1 MNQSNKDILD
11 YIWIEK
17 FRKIENQGF
26 HFTNKYKYSYDNESN
41 KLTRKE
47 NPEYVDD
54 FFGENVEINAIV
66 GMNGAGKTSLLT
78 ALMSCF
84 SADPSSVGDDGYI
97 DFSKSNIVLAFRSGI
112 VYYIYDTIGDNGR
125 IQKGVYIQ
133 SVEGVDI
140 TDKHYSKP
148 LDMHCLFHN
157 NVLDYQT
164 FDSPFTNGCNTN
176 ISTSALM
183 HEYSNDDTE
192 NNPVKTYFFREFE
205 KQLDLLNYIEKG
217 NNKLILEGL
226 KWPEYSIIQV
236 KSIDIIKD
244 EIIEISNKVLYEK
257 GDGFSKISY
266 SEYEDA
272 INRIFDLMVE
282 EQEYGGTALEQFKS
296 RIAPCIIGVLFL
308 EVINEL
314 KKWNDYLNI
323 REQIKNFCESID
335 SFWVENDSSWKN
347 VNKIIQGLM
356 NCDNSPLK
364 NINLISDFITFI
376 DNCDETGNN
385 LDVPIDVFKLN
396 LSFRNNNHD
405 SLGIQQS
412 KFWEIYKPLGL
423 VYNFLDISW
432 NLSSGEQ
439 ARLELFAR
447 IFHYYECNIL
457 YSPKQDINNLL
468 ILLDEADMLL
478 HPEWQRTFV
487 KDIKEFAENLF
498 SKHNIHV
505 QIMIATH
512 SPIMLSDIPRQN
524 VLFLTSKQDH
534 DSDSRIGIDEQ
545 GCDTFAANIF
555 QLFREAFFIGDTGI
569 GAYAEE
575 KLKEIV
581 SFIHSKNDN
590 NESLIKKYISA
601 VGDNFLRHK
610 LEQEYLIYRAKS
622 NSTESEQVKRIKE
635 LENERNSLNAEKAKD
650 TEFFKNILSLLNH
663 ENKSSQYKRS
673 FDDYKAEEL
682 KEIIKKLE
690 NRVKEGDVES

>member
-140 TDKHYSKP
+140 TDKHYSQQ

-205 KQLDLLNYIEKG
+205 KQLDPLNYIEKG

-226 KWPEYSIIQV
+226 KWPEYATIYIKQ
-236 KSIDIIKD
+236 IKD
-244 EIIEISNKVLYEK
+244 IGNELDYLYNSINLNRSKYAVDFYDNFFGIFNKLICFEGNV
-257 GDGFSKISY
+257 
-266 SEYEDA
+266 
-272 INRIFDLMVE
+272 
-282 EQEYGGTALEQFKS
+282 LEQFKAKIS
-296 RIAPCIIGVLFL
+296 PGIIATILLRALSKIILNNENVFMHAYVLVCIAISCFGKAANA
-308 EVINEL
+308 ERL
-314 KKWNDYLNI
+314 KKLTKPNLAWDMVIEILNHLRNENNKVDILENFKNSKYCNKEIKKYNETIGDLYDKCFDYLSDAA
-323 REQIKNFCESID
+323 EFVFD
-335 SFWVENDSSWKN
+335 F
-347 VNKIIQGLM
+347 VN
-356 NCDNSPLK
+356 
-364 NINLISDFITFI
+364 
-376 DNCDETGNN
+376 
-385 LDVPIDVFKLN
+385 PIDKYNGREKDIDATIDTFRIY
-396 LSFRNNNHD
+396 LS
-405 SLGIQQS
+405 SP
-412 KFWEIYKPLGL
+412 KEYCE
-423 VYNFLDISW
+423 NFLDIKLLDFWNKYKPIGLIGELLEFSW

-512 SPIMLSDIPRQN
+512 SPIMLSDIPKQN
-524 VLFLTSKQDH
+524 VLYLK
-534 DSDSRIGIDEQ
+534 
-545 GCDTFAANIF
+545 NIF
-555 QLFREAFFIGDTGI
+555 DEEKNNQPETFGSNIFKLYNNAFFMDEGAIGAFAKEKLEILLKDIIDRNGDKNDIQKRINLIGDDF
-569 GAYAEE
+569 
-575 KLKEIV
+575 LR
-581 SFIHSKNDN
+581 SKFQAQF
-590 NESLIKKYISA
+590 ESLYNTDLDSEIAALEKKLA
-601 VGDNFLRHK
+601 ELNQR
-610 LEQEYLIYRAKS
+610 RA
-622 NSTESEQVKRIKE
+622 
-635 LENERNSLNAEKAKD
+635 
-650 TEFFKNILSLLNH
+650 
-663 ENKSSQYKRS
+663 
-673 FDDYKAEEL
+673 
-682 KEIIKKLE
+682 EIIKVNKPNE
-690 NRVKEGDVES
+690 ECEGYND